1 MAERKKRFS
10 GLYWQQFALTAGM
23 VMLTLLLLGVS
34 FFALSYNYN
43 FTERRDEL
51 QERASLIA
59 QVSVDYLKSG
69 GQTEDENLKRFI
81 SLGSAMT
88 NAEFLVC
95 NDSGYALL
103 TADQRLGGKV
113 VAIPQEITQEVLT
126 GSGLYQGR
134 SSLGGAYTSKQF
146 VVGVPVQDGD
156 QTIGVVLAVMNAR
169 SVMGMWR
176 SFISLFLMTSAIILL
191 LVFIVTSLTSMRQI
205 QPIREMVQAT
215 RAYAAGNFDVRM
227 QDADRGDEIGELA
240 AGFNNM
246 ADSLAETERQ
256 RRDFIANISH
266 ELKTPMTSI
275 AGYTDGILDGTIPPE
290 NERQYLQ
297 IISDESRRLS
307 RLVRRMLD
315 VSQLQAIDPLREGKH
330 FDICE
335 SMRRVLISMERKI
348 TDRNLDV
355 EADIP
360 EEPILVL
367 GDKDMITQVIYNLLE
382 NATKFAREG
391 STLYLGV
398 TTIDGK
404 ARVTVRNEG
413 DTIPA
418 EELPLL
424 FERFHKSDKSRSED
438 KDGYGLGLYIVKTI
452 LEQHKEKISVTSEDG
467 VTAFSFSLATE

>member
-156 QTIGVVLAVMNAR
+156 QTIGMVLAVMNAR

-290 NERQYLQ
+290 KNASTCKLSPTRAVGSAVWCAGCW
-297 IISDESRRLS
+297 ISLRSSRR
-307 RLVRRMLD
+307 R
-315 VSQLQAIDPLREGKH
+315 
-330 FDICE
+330 
-335 SMRRVLISMERKI
+335 
-348 TDRNLDV
+348 
-355 EADIP
+355 
-360 EEPILVL
+360 
-367 GDKDMITQVIYNLLE
+367 
-382 NATKFAREG
+382 
-391 STLYLGV
+391 
-398 TTIDGK
+398 
-404 ARVTVRNEG
+404 
-413 DTIPA
+413 
-418 EELPLL
+418 
-424 FERFHKSDKSRSED
+424 
-438 KDGYGLGLYIVKTI
+438 
-452 LEQHKEKISVTSEDG
+452 
-467 VTAFSFSLATE
+467 

>member
-256 RRDFIANISH
+256 RRVHRRYSGRHHPAGKRTQVPANYLRREPSAQ
-266 ELKTPMTSI
+266 PSGAPD
-275 AGYTDGILDGTIPPE
+275 AGYLSDPVAGNEKRGLRPVREYASGAAVHGAEDHRPGVGRRGGHPGGACDGGG
-290 NERQYLQ
+290 RQRPYH
-297 IISDESRRLS
+297 
-307 RLVRRMLD
+307 
-315 VSQLQAIDPLREGKH
+315 PGH
-330 FDICE
+330 
-335 SMRRVLISMERKI
+335 
-348 TDRNLDV
+348 
-355 EADIP
+355 
-360 EEPILVL
+360 
-367 GDKDMITQVIYNLLE
+367 
-382 NATKFAREG
+382 
-391 STLYLGV
+391 
-398 TTIDGK
+398 
-404 ARVTVRNEG
+404 
-413 DTIPA
+413 
-418 EELPLL
+418 
-424 FERFHKSDKSRSED
+424 
-438 KDGYGLGLYIVKTI
+438 
-452 LEQHKEKISVTSEDG
+452 
-467 VTAFSFSLATE
+467 

>member
-156 QTIGVVLAVMNAR
+156 QTIGMVLAVMNAR
-169 SVMGMWR
+169 SVMGMWQ

-205 QPIREMVQAT
+205 QPIREMAKAT
-215 RAYAAGNFDVRM
+215 RRYAEGDFDIRM
-227 QDADRGDEIGELA
+227 NDYGRDDELGELA
-240 AGFNNM
+240 ASFNNM
-246 ADSLAETERQ
+246 AENLQQTERQ
-256 RRDFIANISH
+256 RREFITNISH
-266 ELKTPMTSI
+266 ELKTPMTTI

>member
-156 QTIGVVLAVMNAR
+156 QTIGMVLAVMNAR

-191 LVFIVTSLTSMRQI
+191 LVTYKISMPLPPCTPSPQSAGRDVIRLYGGVAGHHHRIALVSDEGASLPDGHSLVGNDAAQGGILFHHRALKEHAVLHLRSLLYPDTPKQDAVFHAALNIAAIGNEGILAHPGGIQIRRGRIVLLGQNGPLGVEQQPPLSRIQQLHAAAVVGLYRIDAGSIPLPHIGVQM
-205 QPIREMVQAT
+205 QPI
-215 RAYAAGNFDVRM
+215 
-227 QDADRGDEIGELA
+227 L
-240 AGFNNM
+240 
-246 ADSLAETERQ
+246 L
-256 RRDFIANISH
+256 
-266 ELKTPMTSI
+266 
-275 AGYTDGILDGTIPPE
+275 IL
-290 NERQYLQ
+290 
-297 IISDESRRLS
+297 
-307 RLVRRMLD
+307 
-315 VSQLQAIDPLREGKH
+315 
-330 FDICE
+330 
-335 SMRRVLISMERKI
+335 
-348 TDRNLDV
+348 
-355 EADIP
+355 
-360 EEPILVL
+360 
-367 GDKDMITQVIYNLLE
+367 
-382 NATKFAREG
+382 
-391 STLYLGV
+391 
-398 TTIDGK
+398 
-404 ARVTVRNEG
+404 
-413 DTIPA
+413 
-418 EELPLL
+418 
-424 FERFHKSDKSRSED
+424 
-438 KDGYGLGLYIVKTI
+438 
-452 LEQHKEKISVTSEDG
+452 
-467 VTAFSFSLATE
+467 

>member
-169 SVMGMWR
+169 SVMGMWP
-176 SFISLFLMTSAIILL
+176 SSAC
-191 LVFIVTSLTSMRQI
+191 SS
-205 QPIREMVQAT
+205 
-215 RAYAAGNFDVRM
+215 
-227 QDADRGDEIGELA
+227 
-240 AGFNNM
+240 
-246 ADSLAETERQ
+246 
-256 RRDFIANISH
+256 
-266 ELKTPMTSI
+266 
-275 AGYTDGILDGTIPPE
+275 
-290 NERQYLQ
+290 
-297 IISDESRRLS
+297 
-307 RLVRRMLD
+307 
-315 VSQLQAIDPLREGKH
+315 
-330 FDICE
+330 
-335 SMRRVLISMERKI
+335 
-348 TDRNLDV
+348 
-355 EADIP
+355 
-360 EEPILVL
+360 
-367 GDKDMITQVIYNLLE
+367 
-382 NATKFAREG
+382 
-391 STLYLGV
+391 
-398 TTIDGK
+398 
-404 ARVTVRNEG
+404 
-413 DTIPA
+413 
-418 EELPLL
+418 
-424 FERFHKSDKSRSED
+424 
-438 KDGYGLGLYIVKTI
+438 
-452 LEQHKEKISVTSEDG
+452 
-467 VTAFSFSLATE
+467 

>member
-134 SSLGGAYTSKQF
+134 SSLGSAYTAKQF

-156 QTIGVVLAVMNAR
+156 QTIGMVLAVMNAR

-205 QPIREMVQAT
+205 QPIREIAGIVKPYPGCRLHVDATQAVGKT
-215 RAYAAGNFDVRM
+215 DLWLDGVDTMSFTAHKFYGPNGIGALYKRRGLVIEPQISGGASTTIYRSGTPTLGLAVSLDAALTKALAG
-227 QDADRGDEIGELA
+227 QDARNAHVQRLHDRLLA
-240 AGFNNM
+240 GLQQY
-246 ADSLAETERQ
+246 SLVRVNSPAHAVPHIVNVSVTGVKGTRFQQALSEQGVCVSVKSACSSDGLPSKAVFAVSRD
-256 RRDFIANISH
+256 RRNALSSWRISISH
-266 ELKTPMTSI
+266 LT
-275 AGYTDGILDGTIPPE
+275 TDAEIDGF
-290 NERQYLQ
+290 
-297 IISDESRRLS
+297 
-307 RLVRRMLD
+307 
-315 VSQLQAIDPLREGKH
+315 LQA
-330 FDICE
+330 FDTCYKT
-335 SMRRVLISMERKI
+335 LTNK
-348 TDRNLDV
+348 
-355 EADIP
+355 
-360 EEPILVL
+360 
-367 GDKDMITQVIYNLLE
+367 E
-382 NATKFAREG
+382 N
-391 STLYLGV
+391 
-398 TTIDGK
+398 
-404 ARVTVRNEG
+404 
-413 DTIPA
+413 
-418 EELPLL
+418 
-424 FERFHKSDKSRSED
+424 
-438 KDGYGLGLYIVKTI
+438 
-452 LEQHKEKISVTSEDG
+452 
-467 VTAFSFSLATE
+467 

>member
-156 QTIGVVLAVMNAR
+156 QTIGVVLAV
-169 SVMGMWR
+169 SVVSLGGM
-176 SFISLFLMTSAIILL
+176 A
-191 LVFIVTSLTSMRQI
+191 
-205 QPIREMVQAT
+205 
-215 RAYAAGNFDVRM
+215 
-227 QDADRGDEIGELA
+227 
-240 AGFNNM
+240 
-246 ADSLAETERQ
+246 
-256 RRDFIANISH
+256 
-266 ELKTPMTSI
+266 
-275 AGYTDGILDGTIPPE
+275 
-290 NERQYLQ
+290 
-297 IISDESRRLS
+297 
-307 RLVRRMLD
+307 
-315 VSQLQAIDPLREGKH
+315 
-330 FDICE
+330 
-335 SMRRVLISMERKI
+335 
-348 TDRNLDV
+348 
-355 EADIP
+355 
-360 EEPILVL
+360 
-367 GDKDMITQVIYNLLE
+367 
-382 NATKFAREG
+382 
-391 STLYLGV
+391 
-398 TTIDGK
+398 
-404 ARVTVRNEG
+404 
-413 DTIPA
+413 
-418 EELPLL
+418 
-424 FERFHKSDKSRSED
+424 
-438 KDGYGLGLYIVKTI
+438 LGLPVVIKPGIIFLAV
-452 LEQHKEKISVTSEDG
+452 G
-467 VTAFSFSLATE
+467 FSAVVGIFFGIYPASRAAKADPIDALRYE